1 MFNFFKRSKPVTESR
16 GKNPYAAQR
25 SFFSQD
31 ANRLMPNWVTSSVS
45 IDRHLQEHL
54 TLMRARSRELARQNP
69 FAKKFTRLM
78 SANIVGPNGV
88 GIDPQVYKQVGREN
102 RPDALA
108 NDAITKAFNDWAEN
122 HCDFSGVNS
131 FIDIQ
136 SLAAC
141 TFPSDGEFIFEEIK
155 GRQAGKYGYQLR
167 VIDAELLDVHRNQR
181 ETNGNITRLG
191 VERDQ
196 RGRPVRYWFRE
207 VDQHGNY
214 HSGRNYSIE
223 AENIIHCFFN
233 EFPDQSRGIPWMST
247 GIERMKM
254 IDGYE
259 QAAIVAARAGAA
271 KMGFFS
277 SKSDDP
283 YTGETAG
290 ADDYSPTITEAA
302 AGTFEDIGD
311 REFQAY
317 DPKYPHEQY
326 ASFMTQNLQAVSAGW
341 GISHASLSNNLSG
354 VNYSSIRSG
363 VMDDRELFKIIQNW
377 FIRTFV
383 GRVYKNWLTMAVMR
397 GEIKI
402 NGTIPLSRPIEDYMG
417 VKYQPKRWAW
427 VDPLKDMQAN
437 KLAEEM
443 GIRSPIDIIIEE
455 GRDPEKVLAGYKKY
469 IDLVKSF
476 GLEEYINIGGKMA
489 MPQKPQAPIEEDA
502 EDE

>member
-1 MFNFFKRSKPVTESR
+1 
-16 GKNPYAAQR
+16 
-25 SFFSQD
+25 
-31 ANRLMPNWVTSSVS
+31 
-45 IDRHLQEHL
+45 
-54 TLMRARSRELARQNP
+54 
-69 FAKKFTRLM
+69 
-78 SANIVGPNGV
+78 
-88 GIDPQVYKQVGREN
+88 
-102 RPDALA
+102 
-108 NDAITKAFNDWAEN
+108 
-122 HCDFSGVNS
+122 
-131 FIDIQ
+131 
-136 SLAAC
+136 
-141 TFPSDGEFIFEEIK
+141 
-155 GRQAGKYGYQLR
+155 
-167 VIDAELLDVHRNQR
+167 
-181 ETNGNITRLG
+181 
-191 VERDQ
+191 
-196 RGRPVRYWFRE
+196 
-207 VDQHGNY
+207 
-214 HSGRNYSIE
+214 
-223 AENIIHCFFN
+223 
-233 EFPDQSRGIPWMST
+233 MST

-277 SKSDDP
+277 SKSEDP

-326 ASFMTQNLQAVSAGW
+326 ASFMTQNLQAVSTGW

-354 VNYSSIRSG
+354 VNYSSIRAG

-377 FIRTFV
+377 FIRTFIS
-383 GRVYKNWLTMAVMR
+383 RVYKNWLTMAVMR

-437 KLAEEM
+437 NLAVEL
-443 GIRSPIDIIIEE
+443 GVRSPLDVIKEE